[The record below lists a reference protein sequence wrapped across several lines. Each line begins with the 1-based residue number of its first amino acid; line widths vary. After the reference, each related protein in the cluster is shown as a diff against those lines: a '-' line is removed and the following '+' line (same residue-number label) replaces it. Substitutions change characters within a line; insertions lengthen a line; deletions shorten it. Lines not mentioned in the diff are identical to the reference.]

1 MLRKMRT
8 LSDRRGAGRS
18 DLDAQT
24 TDRLVSA
31 VVEGDTAPTAESA
44 GGNGR
49 CGGARDAPPDRVDT
63 ADWRLRYTAPGVQRG
78 RDHGRLEARGA
89 RRSATA

>member
-44 GGNGR
+44 GERLMRR
-49 CGGARDAPPDRVDT
+49 C
-63 ADWRLRYTAPGVQRG
+63 
-78 RDHGRLEARGA
+78 A
-89 RRSATA
+89 RRSA